1 MAFFHI
7 FIQSAIQG
15 ATEFLPVSSSAHLLI
30 YNELIYDLKNSIS
43 FDIAVHLGSLLAV
56 IFISRNLITRS
67 FGFLNN
73 QKQSNNLIFP
83 LIISTVPII
92 IAALVIET
100 FLLMDFSRQLII
112 VAIANI
118 VFSIF
123 LYISDK
129 TKQKK
134 TISEITKLDAL
145 IIGIFQSFALI
156 PGASRSGTTITG
168 ARFLRFSRKDSVLI
182 SLLMSI
188 PTIGCSAL
196 YLLFK
201 ISNNIGEFDLKLL
214 FFAGLFSF
222 ILSLLS
228 LKVLLWLGQVT
239 SFTPF
244 VVYRIFLG
252 AIIIFIIIP

>member
-1 MAFFHI
+1 MAFFHV

-15 ATEFLPVSSSAHLLI
+15 ATEFLPVSSSAHLLL
-30 YNELIYDLKNSIS
+30 YNELVYALKNSIS

-56 IFISRNLITRS
+56 IFILRNLIIES
-67 FGFLNN
+67 IGFFNN
-73 QKQSNNLIFP
+73 QKRGNNLIFP
-83 LIISTVPII
+83 LIISTIPII
-92 IAALVIET
+92 FAALIIEA
-100 FLLMDFSRQLII
+100 FSLIEFSRQLII

-129 TKQKK
+129 RTQKK
-134 TISEITKLDAL
+134 SISEITKLEAL

-168 ARFLRFSRKDSVLI
+168 ARFLRFSRKDAILI
-182 SLLMSI
+182 SFLMSI

-201 ISNNIGEFDLKLL
+201 ISNNIDGFDIKLL
-214 FFAGLFSF
+214 LAAGLFSF
-222 ILSLLS
+222 FLSLVS
-228 LKVLLWLGQVT
+228 LKFLLWLGQVG

-244 VVYRIFLG
+244 VIYRIFLG
-252 AIIIFIIIP
+252 LFIILAFIS

>member
-7 FIQSAIQG
+7 FILSAIQG
-15 ATEFLPVSSSAHLLI
+15 ATEFLPVSSSAHLLL
-30 YNELIYDLKNSIS
+30 YNELVYNFKNSIS

-56 IFISRNLITRS
+56 IFILRNLIVDS
-67 FGFLNN
+67 FGFFNN
-73 QKQSNNLIFP
+73 QKKGNNLIYP
-83 LIISTVPII
+83 LIIATIPII
-92 IAALVIET
+92 ISALIIET
-100 FLLMDFSRQLII
+100 FLLVDFSRQLLI

-129 TKQKK
+129 TRQKK
-134 TISEITKLDAL
+134 SISEITKLDAL

-188 PTIGCSAL
+188 PTISCSAL

-201 ISNNIGEFDLKLL
+201 ISNNIDGFNLKHL

-222 ILSLLS
+222 ILSFFS

-239 SFTPF
+239 SFPPF
-244 VVYRIFLG
+244 VIYRIFLG
-252 AIIIFIIIP
+252 TIIIFIFIP

>member
-1 MAFFHI
+1 
-7 FIQSAIQG
+7 
-15 ATEFLPVSSSAHLLI
+15 
-30 YNELIYDLKNSIS
+30 
-43 FDIAVHLGSLLAV
+43 
-56 IFISRNLITRS
+56 
-67 FGFLNN
+67 
-73 QKQSNNLIFP
+73 
-83 LIISTVPII
+83 
-92 IAALVIET
+92 
-100 FLLMDFSRQLII
+100 MDFSRQLIV

-118 VFSIF
+118 IFSIF

-134 TISEITKLDAL
+134 SISEITKLDAL

-168 ARFLRFSRKDSVLI
+168 ARFLKFSRKDSVLI

-201 ISNNIGEFDLKLL
+201 ISNNFGGFELKLL
-214 FFAGLFSF
+214 FFSGLFSF

-244 VVYRIFLG
+244 VVYRILLG

>member
-7 FIQSAIQG
+7 FILSAIQG
-15 ATEFLPVSSSAHLLI
+15 ATEFLPVSSSAHLLL
-30 YNELIYDLKNSIS
+30 YSELVYTLKNSIS

-56 IFISRNLITRS
+56 IFILRKLIIET
-67 FGFLNN
+67 FGFFNS
-73 QKQSNNLIFP
+73 QKRGNNLIFP
-83 LIISTVPII
+83 LIISTIPII
-92 IAALVIET
+92 ITALIIET
-100 FLLMDFSRQLII
+100 FMLIEFSRQLII

-118 VFSIF
+118 FFSIF

-129 TKQKK
+129 TKQNK

-168 ARFLRFSRKDSVLI
+168 ARFLRFSRKDSILI

-196 YLLFK
+196 YLMFK
-201 ISNNIGEFDLKLL
+201 ISNNIDGFDLRLL
-214 FFAGLFSF
+214 FAAGLCSF

-228 LKVLLWLGQVT
+228 LKVLLWFGQFT

-252 AIIIFIIIP
+252 AVILFIFIP